1 MRLIFLLGKSPG
13 TIWISNRTKKNAEI
27 LKKDFPKIEL
37 IDWGNKPSVYCDI
50 VINTTS
56 IGLKKNDNLNID
68 LNLDKKT
75 LFYDLIYNPKETN
88 FLRDARLRGNKT
100 MNGQMMFLHQAKEAF
115 KIWTNI
121 MPEIDHELI
130 KILEND

>member
-1 MRLIFLLGKSPG
+1 
-13 TIWISNRTKKNAEI
+13 
-27 LKKDFPKIEL
+27 
-37 IDWGNKPSVYCDI
+37 
-50 VINTTS
+50 
-56 IGLKKNDNLNID
+56 
-68 LNLDKKT
+68 
-75 LFYDLIYNPKETN
+75 
-88 FLRDARLRGNKT
+88 